1 MTKYAKLHNKAMERE
16 KEREKFESEEVRK
29 KILALAQM
37 MQYDDD
43 VEESAVTEKKL
54 AGANR

>member
-1 MTKYAKLHNKAMERE
+1 MERE

-54 AGANR
+54 AGANRQ

>member
-1 MTKYAKLHNKAMERE
+1 MDRQ
-16 KEREKFESEEVRK
+16 KEREVSESKEVRA

-43 VEESAVTEKKL
+43 VEESAVTQNK
-54 AGANR
+54 